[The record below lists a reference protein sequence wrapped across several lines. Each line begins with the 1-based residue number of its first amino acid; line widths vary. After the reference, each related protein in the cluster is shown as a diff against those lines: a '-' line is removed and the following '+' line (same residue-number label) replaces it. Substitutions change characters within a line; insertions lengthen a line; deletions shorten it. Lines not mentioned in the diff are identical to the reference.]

1 MRGLGRTIVTKK
13 LIVCADGTWSNPSQ
27 KDREQYRPSNVVKII
42 SSLAHNDSQGN
53 AQIICYEPGI
63 AAEGI
68 LDPWVSGFTGAG
80 LSRSVKA
87 AYTFLINNYEPGDLV
102 YCFGF
107 SRGAFVV
114 RSLCGLVG
122 KAGLLKKHKVFLCGE
137 AYDLYRRTDIEA
149 ESPET
154 QRFRKGNVHL
164 DPIDDIRNP
173 FIIHFM
179 GVWDTVGALG
189 IPIARMANWTSS
201 GFAFHDTTLN
211 PYLPYAYQALAVDE
225 RREAYSPTVWKRH
238 PSANNKDV
246 QQIWFCGSHSNVG
259 GGYEDMG
266 LANIAFIWMLE
277 KAQSCGLLFDKEY
290 VYNTYYKEQNHLGE
304 LRDPVVGVYKWLP
317 KRYRTIG
324 ALNEDGSTVITG
336 EGIHESVL
344 LRRKALGDEYAP
356 LNLPEDIDKRIP
368 VVPYGPPN

>member
-1 MRGLGRTIVTKK
+1 MTKK
-13 LIVCADGTWSNPSQ
+13 LVVCADGTWNKPSQ
-27 KDREQYRPSNVVKII
+27 KDREQYRPSNVVKIV
-42 SSLAHNDSQGN
+42 SSLAHHDSQGN
-53 AQIICYEPGI
+53 AQIIFYEPGI

-80 LSRSVKA
+80 LSRSVKT

-122 KAGLLKKHKVFLCGE
+122 KTGLLKKHNVFLCEE

-154 QRFRKGNVHL
+154 QRFRKARVHL
-164 DPIDDIRNP
+164 DPIDDIRAP

-189 IPIARMANWTSS
+189 IPIARMADWTSS

-211 PYLPYAYQALAVDE
+211 PYLSYAYQALAVDE
-225 RREAYSPTVWKRH
+225 RREAYLPTVWKRH
-238 PSANNKDV
+238 ASANNKDV
-246 QQIWFCGSHSNVG
+246 QQVWFCGSHSNVG

-277 KAQSCGLLFDKEY
+277 KAQSCGLAFDKEY

-304 LRDPVVGVYKWLP
+304 LRDPVLGLYKWLP
-317 KRYRTIG
+317 KRHRTIG

-344 LRRKALGDEYAP
+344 LRRKALGEGYAP
-356 LNLPEDIDKRIP
+356 PNLPEDIDKRIP